1 MANTYPLFEKL
12 GPELEANTCYRRQ
25 AWEPACRQVAI
36 GLVFQLV
43 NWLRRFSDFFFQPT
57 REDIKA
63 IPKQTQITIDNQLKT
78 ALLYLEMDFGVN
90 GALVPLFVHSSLLC
104 LFQKEYFG

>member
-1 MANTYPLFEKL
+1 MLSAPSVGTRVPVSRDWSWF
-12 GPELEANTCYRRQ
+12 P
-25 AWEPACRQVAI
+25 VS
-36 GLVFQLV
+36 
-43 NWLRRFSDFFFQPT
+43 WLRKYSDFFFQPT

-78 ALLYLEMDFGVN
+78 ALVYLEMDFGVN
-90 GALVPLFVHSSLLC
+90 GALVPLFVHSSLLF